1 MLGNQ
6 IYMSGFTPEELISLF
21 RDVIKEELEK
31 LQTDKVEKLLSPA
44 ETCKIFQPNISKT
57 TLKSWTD
64 QGHLTD
70 HRIGG
75 RVFYRLSEIV
85 EKSKTL
91 KKYKQ

>member
-21 RDVIKEELEK
+21 RDVIKEELVK

-44 ETCKIFQPNISKT
+44 ETCKIFQPKISKT

-64 QGHLTD
+64 QGLLSD

-75 RVFYRLSEIV
+75 RVFYKLSEV
-85 EKSKTL
+85 LEKSKTL
-91 KKYKQ
+91 KRYRQ